1 MFLRTTKRLK
11 RLFKWPTLQNKMFSD
26 IYDRIF
32 LISNVGVGMIRV
44 KEKFDD
50 LFKRQR
56 NLKTKGQLLKD
67 DFA

>member
-32 LISNVGVGMIRV
+32 LISNVGVGMIQV
-44 KEKFDD
+44 KE
-50 LFKRQR
+50 
-56 NLKTKGQLLKD
+56 NLMIFLKD
-67 DFA
+67 KEISKQKGNC

>member
-32 LISNVGVGMIRV
+32 LISNVGVGMIQV
-44 KEKFDD
+44 KE
-50 LFKRQR
+50 
-56 NLKTKGQLLKD
+56 NLMIFLNDKEISKQKGNC
-67 DFA
+67 